1 MKICPECSKENL
13 DDAKFCTGCGF
24 DLTDV
29 ESKADVTV
37 SVINEATGRPVGNA
51 TVIIYNDK
59 SKASLKG
66 TTGVVGDCTIK
77 NVPYGEYTISA
88 EADRYKTGSNSVT
101 INAEDVF
108 EEINIKEKTSK
119 SKLKII
125 GVLLIII
132 ILLGVGLFVT
142 SNMNQL
148 ISDSSVSDA
157 NAVDQQITS
166 NNVDDDNTHFQT
178 VDFNGLFRMNVNE
191 SSTFHEVPPDTDWYV
206 SKQWNNDINNT
217 GYAFDG
223 YNTVIYWKNTNLS
236 EVVSN
241 LSTIYHNPKYEGDIV
256 ILECYSKTSEP
267 AYYDYLVGTQSDDN
281 EVVLIMGSDLD
292 LLKTYANSIVFE

>member
-59 SKASLKG
+59 SKVSLKG

-88 EADRYKTGSNSVT
+88 EAGNYKTGSNSVT

-125 GVLLIII
+125 GALLIII
-132 ILLGVGLFVT
+132 ILLSVGLFVT

-148 ISDSSVSDA
+148 ISDSSGSDA

-166 NNVDDDNTHFQT
+166 NNVDDDNTH
-178 VDFNGLFRMNVNE
+178 NGRPLCDVRQI
-191 SSTFHEVPPDTDWYV
+191 SSLSGYMIIQDGDVTIAGTATED
-206 SKQWNNDINNT
+206 SKIRNYLEA
-217 GYAFDG
+217 GFY
-223 YNTVIYWKNTNLS
+223 
-236 EVVSN
+236 
-241 LSTIYHNPKYEGDIV
+241 YE
-256 ILECYSKTSEP
+256 
-267 AYYDYLVGTQSDDN
+267 
-281 EVVLIMGSDLD
+281 
-292 LLKTYANSIVFE
+292 